1 LEFVQNNSVTEYLK
15 KVEGR
20 LREEQDRCELLLDY
34 STQTP
39 LGQTLNDVLIKQHL
53 ESFQMEFETLLVQKQ
68 DEDLGRYGG
77 LSTTMIYLSMTFIE
91 CSSCASVSPAPWISC
106 GTPWRAM

>member
-1 LEFVQNNSVTEYLK
+1 MTEYLK

-39 LGQTLNDVLIKQHL
+39 LGQTLNEVLIRQHL
-53 ESFQMEFETLLVQKQ
+53 ESFQNEFETLLQQKQ
-68 DEDLGRYGG
+68 DEDLGRYVG
-77 LSTTMIYLSMTFIE
+77 LPNSLVINSLLI
-91 CSSCASVSPAPWISC
+91 CAF
-106 GTPWRAM
+106 